1 MAVKGSYD
9 SCASWRRR
17 CLREAASQSPGQL
30 LVSTVRF
37 VGQRGVVSGP
47 RWKILCGEAGVCVGK
62 WRRETNN
69 PLREGRLRVETC
81 RSGSEVGEAGERV
94 L

>member
-37 VGQRGVVSGP
+37 VGQRGVVSEP
-47 RWKILCGEAGVCVGK
+47 RWEILCGEAGVCVGK
-62 WRRETNN
+62 WRRETNK
-69 PLREGRLRVETC
+69 PLREGDCAWEPAEVDLR
-81 RSGSEVGEAGERV
+81 
-94 L
+94 